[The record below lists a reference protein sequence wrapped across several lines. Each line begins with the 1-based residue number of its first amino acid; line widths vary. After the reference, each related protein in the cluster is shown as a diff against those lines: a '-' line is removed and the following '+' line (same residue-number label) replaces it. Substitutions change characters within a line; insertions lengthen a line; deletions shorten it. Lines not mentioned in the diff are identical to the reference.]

1 MMQITRSQK
10 RYNLEA
16 LKYFEKKLNEG
27 KTEKQAMISLQ
38 RKIVRIIY
46 MIYKHNEPY
55 NYQKCEPVKV
65 LQVA

>member
-27 KTEKQAMISLQ
+27 KTEKQAMTMPLKKNKKGI
-38 RKIVRIIY
+38 
-46 MIYKHNEPY
+46 KHG
-55 NYQKCEPVKV
+55 
-65 LQVA
+65 